1 MKEKKDFYQVIEEIC
16 VKDPRYKRDA
26 YEFVMQALYF
36 TQKKIKRQGHMS
48 GKELLGGIRDFAV
61 QEYGPMVKTLFY
73 HWGITKT
80 EDFGN
85 IVFNMIDKKV
95 LSKTENDSMGDFKDV
110 YDFEK
115 TFGNIL
121 RESVIKEISKVK

>member
-16 VKDPRYKRDA
+16 VKDPRYKGDA

-48 GKELLGGIRDFAV
+48 GKELSEGIRDFAI
-61 QEYGPMVKTLFY
+61 QEYGPMVKTLLC

-85 IVFNMIDKKV
+85 IVFNMIGKKV
-95 LSKTENDSMGDFKDV
+95 LSKTEEDSVDDFKDV

-115 TFGNIL
+115 TFNNIL
-121 RESVIKEISKVK
+121 RECVLKEIHKVK

>member
-16 VKDPRYKRDA
+16 VKDPRYKPDA

-48 GKELLGGIRDFAV
+48 GKELLEGIRDFAV
-61 QEYGPMVKTLFY
+61 QEYGPMAKTLLY
-73 HWGITKT
+73 HWGISKT

-85 IVFNMIDKKV
+85 IVFNMIGKKV
-95 LSKTENDSMGDFKDV
+95 LSKTENDSVNDFKDV

>member
-16 VKDPRYKRDA
+16 VKDPRYKPDA

-48 GKELLGGIRDFAV
+48 GKELLEGIRDFAV
-61 QEYGPMVKTLFY
+61 QEYGPMTKTLLY
-73 HWGITKT
+73 HWGISKT

-85 IVFNMIDKKV
+85 IVFNMIGKKV
-95 LSKTENDSMGDFKDV
+95 LSKTENDSVADFRDV

>member
-16 VKDPRYKRDA
+16 VKDPRYKPDA

-48 GKELLGGIRDFAV
+48 GKELLEGIRDFAV
-61 QEYGPMVKTLFY
+61 QEYGPMAKTLLY
-73 HWGITKT
+73 HWGISKT

-85 IVFNMIDKKV
+85 IVFNMIGKKV
-95 LSKTENDSMGDFKDV
+95 LSKTENDSVADFRDV
-110 YDFEK
+110 YDLEK

>member
-16 VKDPRYKRDA
+16 VKDPRYKPDA

-48 GKELLGGIRDFAV
+48 GKELLEGIRDFAV
-61 QEYGPMVKTLFY
+61 QEYGPMAKTLLY
-73 HWGITKT
+73 HWGISKT

-85 IVFNMIDKKV
+85 IVFNMIGKKV
-95 LSKTENDSMGDFKDV
+95 LSKTENDSVADFRDV

>member
-16 VKDPRYKRDA
+16 VKDPRYKPDA

-48 GKELLGGIRDFAV
+48 GKELLEGIRDFAV
-61 QEYGPMVKTLFY
+61 QEYGPMAKTLLY
-73 HWGITKT
+73 HWGISKT

-85 IVFNMIDKKV
+85 IVFNMIGKKV
-95 LSKTENDSMGDFKDV
+95 LSKTENDSVADFRDV

-115 TFGNIL
+115 TLGNIL

>member
-16 VKDPRYKRDA
+16 VKDCRYKPDA

-48 GKELLGGIRDFAV
+48 GKELLEGIRDFAV
-61 QEYGPMVKTLFY
+61 QEYGPMAKTLLL
-73 HWGITKT
+73 HWGINKT

-85 IVFNMIDKKV
+85 IVFNMIGKKV
-95 LSKTENDSMGDFKDV
+95 LSKTENDSVNDFKDV

>member
-1 MKEKKDFYQVIEEIC
+1 MKEKKDFYQVIEDIC
-16 VKDPRYKRDA
+16 SKDPRYKPDA

-48 GKELLGGIRDFAV
+48 GKELLQGIRDFAA
-61 QEYGPMVKTLFY
+61 QEYGPMAKTLLY

-80 EDFGN
+80 DDFGN
-85 IVFNMIDKKV
+85 IVFNMIEKKV
-95 LSKTENDSMGDFKDV
+95 LSKNEDDSVSDFKNV

-121 RESVIKEISKVK
+121 RESVIREMSKVK

>member
-1 MKEKKDFYQVIEEIC
+1 MKEKKDFYQVIEGIFA
-16 VKDPRYKRDA
+16 KDSRYKPDA

-48 GKELLGGIRDFAV
+48 GKELLEGIRDFAV
-61 QEYGPMVKTLFY
+61 QEYGPMAKTLLY
-73 HWGITKT
+73 HWGISKT

-85 IVFNMIDKKV
+85 IVFNMIGKKV
-95 LSKTENDSMGDFKDV
+95 LSKTENDSVADFRDV